1 MALYLILFLILLLH
15 LDSSRST
22 QSRFF
27 ELMKSST
34 RGDSLSSWQLNDTN
48 NNTHY
53 CNLPG
58 ISCDHQENIIQ
69 VDISGWLLT
78 GRFPDDICT
87 YLPTLQILRLGRN
100 TFTRFPRGLT
110 NCSHLREFNATRA
123 YFTGPFPDLSPLQ
136 KTLQILDLSENRFS
150 GDFPV
155 SALTNLTNLESV
167 NLNNNQRLNLWQLPN
182 SMTSLTRLKSMIL
195 TTCMLGG
202 TIPPSLGNM
211 TSLVDLELSGNYLVG
226 PVPKEL
232 GRLPNLK
239 LLELYYN
246 QLEGEIPPELGNLTG
261 LTDLDISVN
270 RLVGRIPDSICR
282 LPMIRMLQFYNN
294 SLVGSIPESIG
305 NSTTLF
311 TLSLYRN
318 YLTGRVPPG
327 LGRLSGLVGLDL
339 SENQLSGP
347 LPDGLCSMGKLK
359 FLLVLQNSLSR
370 EIPASYAEC
379 ESLIRFRVSSN
390 NLEGK
395 IPPGIFALPHVSIID
410 VEKNNLTGP
419 IPEDIRAAKN
429 LSELFMH
436 GNRIS
441 GRIPREIARATNLV
455 KIDLSANLLSGPIP
469 WEIGSLKSLNLL
481 MLQNNELSS
490 NIPESLSNLKSL
502 NVLDLSSNCLTGN
515 VPGSLS
521 RLLPNSLNFSNN
533 RLSGEVPFPLV
544 NGGVLESF
552 TGNPGLCLGPTYG
565 NTTTS
570 SGANFP
576 ICPSAFPDRRRTSNS
591 LWAVG
596 VSVCIL
602 VIGAVLLFRTWY
614 RKNKLQQVYYENGF
628 ASYDV
633 KSFHRLSFDQR
644 EILDAM
650 VDKNIVGYGGSG
662 AVYRIELNSG
672 ETVAVKKLWAPNTNN
687 NNNSNNK
694 KCIDDD
700 DVTEVLDRELK
711 TEVET
716 LGSVR
721 HKNIV
726 KLYCYFAGPAC
737 SLLVYEYMTNGNLW
751 DALHEG
757 KGFLDWPI
765 RHQIALG
772 VAQGLSYL
780 HHDLMPP
787 IVHRDIK
794 STNILLDVDYLPK
807 VADFGIAK
815 VLQARGSKDSATTTL
830 VAGTY
835 GYLAPEYAYTS
846 KATTK
851 CDVYSFGV
859 VLMELLTGK
868 RPVEP
873 EFGDNKNII
882 YWVATKVETKE
893 EAAVVLDKRVLG
905 MYREDMIK
913 VLKIAIRCTCRN
925 PASRPAMNEVVQLL
939 IEADPCKFDCCKFFS
954 GKDNND
960 QGENNDPIKIKEQLD
975 I

>member
-1 MALYLILFLILLLH
+1 MKT
-15 LDSSRST
+15 ST
-22 QSRFF
+22 HG
-27 ELMKSST
+27 E
-34 RGDSLSSWQLNDTN
+34 SLSSWQLNDTN
-48 NNTHY
+48 NNNNTHY
-53 CNLPG
+53 YCTLPG
-58 ISCDHQENIIQ
+58 ISCDRQQNIIQ

-78 GRFPDDICT
+78 GQFPDNTCT
-87 YLPTLQILRLGRN
+87 HLPTLQTLRLGGN
-100 TFTRFPRGLT
+100 TFSKFPRGLT
-110 NCSHLREFNATRA
+110 NCSHLRELNATRA
-123 YFTGPFPDLSPLQ
+123 YFTGPFPDLSPLH
-136 KTLQILDLSENRFS
+136 KTLRILDLSDNRFS

-155 SALTNLTNLESV
+155 WALTNLTNLESV
-167 NLNNNQRLNLWQLPN
+167 NLNNNQRLNLWRLPPD
-182 SMTSLTRLKSMIL
+182 SMTSLTYLKSMIL

-202 TIPPSLGNM
+202 EIPPSLGNM
-211 TSLVDLELSGNYLVG
+211 TSLVDLELSGNYLTG

-232 GRLPNLK
+232 GWLPNLK

-246 QLEGEIPPELGNLTG
+246 QLEGEIPPELGNLTT

-282 LPMIRMLQFYNN
+282 LPSIRMLQFYNN

-311 TLSLYRN
+311 TLSLYSN
-318 YLTGRVPPG
+318 YLTGRVPSG

-359 FLLVLQNSLSR
+359 FLLILQNSLSG

-390 NLEGK
+390 NLEGR

-410 VEKNNLTGP
+410 VEKNKLTGP
-419 IPEDIRAAKN
+419 IPEEIRAAKN

-441 GRIPREIARATNLV
+441 GRIPPEIACATNLV

-490 NIPESLSNLKSL
+490 EIPESLSSLKSL
-502 NVLDLSSNCLTGN
+502 NVLDLSSNCLTGK
-515 VPGSLS
+515 VPASLS

-552 TGNPGLCLGPTYG
+552 AGNPGLCYG
-565 NTTTS
+565 NTSSS

-576 ICPSAFPDRRRTSNS
+576 ICPSAFPDRRRTTNA
-591 LWAVG
+591 LWVVG
-596 VSVCIL
+596 VSLCIL
-602 VIGAVLLFRTWY
+602 VIGAVLFFRAWY
-614 RKNKLQQVYYENGF
+614 RKNKLQQVYYDNGF
-628 ASYDV
+628 TSYDV
-633 KSFHRLSFDQR
+633 KSFHRFSFDQR
-644 EILDAM
+644 EILDAV

-662 AVYRIELNSG
+662 AVYRVELNSG
-672 ETVAVKKLWAPNTNN
+672 ETVAVKKLWARNN
-687 NNNSNNK
+687 NNNNNNNNK
-694 KCIDDD
+694 KCNDDD
-700 DVTEVLDRELK
+700 DVAEVVDRELK

-726 KLYCYFAGPAC
+726 KLYCYFAGRGC

-772 VAQGLSYL
+772 VAQGLAYL
-780 HHDLMPP
+780 HHHLMPP

-815 VLQARGSKDSATTTL
+815 VLQARGSKDSAASTTL

-873 EFGDNKNII
+873 EFGENKNII

-893 EAAVVLDKRVLG
+893 EAADVLDKRVLG
-905 MYREDMIK
+905 TYREDMIK

-925 PASRPAMNEVVQLL
+925 PASRPNMNEVVQLL
-939 IEADPCKFDCCKFFS
+939 IEADPCKFDCCKFS
-954 GKDNND
+954 GKDNN
-960 QGENNDPIKIKEQLD
+960 QVENNDPIKIKEQLD
-975 I
+975 V